1 LERFEEQKLVSRLE
15 VDGKPVFLLNQ
26 PLQNFKQQVEIS
38 GMTAGK
44 IANVVNSWLK
54 ENGKADYLVNPLD
67 GITEWSIQVLLHI
80 AETALAQT
88 NWIAVC
94 GSYIPLCPAL
104 KPDYNAFISNQGK
117 TEPQI
122 LFIWLKLHSII

>member
-1 LERFEEQKLVSRLE
+1 MTLQDINNKLFQYFVENDTFALEENTSDIFEVSIDAALERVALLKSLERFEEQKLVCRLE

-26 PLQNFKQQVEIS
+26 PLQSFKQQVEIS
-38 GMTAGK
+38 GRTAGT

-80 AETALAQT
+80 AESA
-88 NWIAVC
+88 
-94 GSYIPLCPAL
+94 
-104 KPDYNAFISNQGK
+104 
-117 TEPQI
+117 
-122 LFIWLKLHSII
+122 